1 MSKPDSSN
9 KNNTSTLST
18 LNQTNYY
25 TARAGNNSEIRP
37 KSVNLVY
44 ASKPY
49 RK

>member
-1 MSKPDSSN
+1 MSKPESPN

-18 LNQTNYY
+18 MNQTHYY
-25 TARAGNNSEIRP
+25 TARAGNSEIRP